1 MDWPSFSRSSI
12 IDVFGSLRI
21 ISGLAFSIFLSL
33 IRTCWVLLKEA
44 KAKRNMNSVSTSDV
58 LWTQQTRLAACI
70 FFILFSFPLNNLVS
84 LLILQKTYG
93 HRKQEQVGHGHVW
106 KRKLEVRAPSKNS
119 SKKSSNL
126 QASWNRYIE
135 LRVFLF
141 SDQLLRLM

>member
-33 IRTCWVLLKEA
+33 ISTCWVLLKEA
-44 KAKRNMNSVSTSDV
+44 KAKRNMNSVSTSDFEPNRPG
-58 LWTQQTRLAACI
+58 LRTACI

-106 KRKLEVRAPSKNS
+106 KRKLEVHHRKTPAR
-119 SKKSSNL
+119 NL
-126 QASWNRYIE
+126 PTYKPAETDILSLGYFF
-135 LRVFLF
+135 FLINY
-141 SDQLLRLM
+141 